1 ILFNLTLT
9 VRSTTLP
16 ISTVFPYTML
26 FRSTARDA
34 CGNTATATQVI
45 TIEDNTP
52 PVFGTI
58 PGPSTIE
65 CPAVPCFASPTAT
78 DACGTPKIG
87 SASGRDRGACANE
100 STVTRTYTAR
110 DGCGNTATATQ

>member
-1 ILFNLTLT
+1 DAT
-9 VRSTTLP
+9 VP
-16 ISTVFPYTML
+16 GACANESTVTRTF
-26 FRSTARDA
+26 TARDA

-65 CPAVPCFASPTAT
+65 CPATPSFASPTAT
-78 DACGTPKIG
+78 DACGTPTITFTD
-87 SASGRDRGACANE
+87 ATVPGACANE
-100 STVTRTYTAR
+100 FTGTRTCTASNE
-110 DGCGNTATATQ
+110 CGSIATATCRKTI